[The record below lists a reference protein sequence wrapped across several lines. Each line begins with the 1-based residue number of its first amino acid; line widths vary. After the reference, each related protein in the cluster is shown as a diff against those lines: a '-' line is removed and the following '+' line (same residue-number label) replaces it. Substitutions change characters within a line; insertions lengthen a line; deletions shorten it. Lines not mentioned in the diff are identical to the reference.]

1 MMYYAEFYKKNAGR
15 LVKAVMTD
23 GEIFTGELFAYISAQ
38 DNEPD
43 PESIIVG
50 RTELFTH
57 EIETV
62 EVAV

>member
-23 GEIFTGELFAYISAQ
+23 GEIFTAYISAQ